1 MSDYYRYLRE
11 FEQAVAGLSSAMDG
25 MHQQHLLLKKQFRK
39 YVTDHETFTRNVR
52 MYLDDVEHGD
62 EEQNKTV
69 PSTSNRGENDN
80 ERRDQRA
87 SN

>member
-39 YVTDHETFTRNVR
+39 YVADHETFTRNVR
-52 MYLDDVEHGD
+52 MYLDDVMPPNV
-62 EEQNKTV
+62 NKTV